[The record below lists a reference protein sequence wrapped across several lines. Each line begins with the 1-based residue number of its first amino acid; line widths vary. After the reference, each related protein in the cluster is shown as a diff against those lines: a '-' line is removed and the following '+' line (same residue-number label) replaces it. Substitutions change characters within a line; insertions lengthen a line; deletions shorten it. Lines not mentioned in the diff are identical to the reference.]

1 MRSVAQ
7 CRTYLFAVGMT
18 EIRRVWGLAPVLF
31 TARMVKTYRLSLSN
45 PVTVKLVMVALLPGM
60 SRAPVH
66 PPADLGCLVSYLYFV
81 MVVSL
86 GFAQVRVA

>member
-1 MRSVAQ
+1 
-7 CRTYLFAVGMT
+7 MT
-18 EIRRVWGLAPVLF
+18 SIRRVWGLGPKWF
-31 TARMVKTYRLSLSN
+31 TARMVKTYKLSLAN
-45 PVTVKLVMVALLPGM
+45 PVTVKLVMLALLPGM

-66 PPADLGCLVSYLYFV
+66 PPAELGCLVSYLYFV